1 MIRQFLLD
9 YSNFQVNSNVW
20 FDRERN
26 FIIFGQV
33 ETGFRLTGI
42 AHMQYTVKLKQ
53 VLVDW
58 NCAYAVYG
66 QVETS
71 FWLTEIALV
80 LNEVELKQVS
90 GWPQQHLY

>member
-1 MIRQFLLD
+1 
-9 YSNFQVNSNVW
+9 
-20 FDRERN
+20 
-26 FIIFGQV
+26 
-33 ETGFRLTGI
+33 
-42 AHMQYTVKLKQ
+42 MQYTVKLKQ

-80 LNEVELKQVS
+80 LNEESETAEMTAQNRLLKL
-90 GWPQQHLY
+90 WM